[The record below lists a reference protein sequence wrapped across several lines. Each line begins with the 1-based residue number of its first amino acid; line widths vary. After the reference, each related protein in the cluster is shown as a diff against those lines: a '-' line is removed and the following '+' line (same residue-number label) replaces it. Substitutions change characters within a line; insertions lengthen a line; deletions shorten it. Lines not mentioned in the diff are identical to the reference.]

1 MFTTYPRAEIT
12 FDTPDYKKTHAEQRV
27 WSFVEQE
34 LLLPWIYLQVTR
46 RSGQE
51 DYVSMLMIYHA
62 HELKEFIDAQSI
74 RMRVE
79 QVHLVTPPQVNGH
92 PTWLMEPLMMAG
104 IVTDPRDGSHF
115 IVYQV
120 EGGMRYSLRDDADVH
135 LEPFEILFSDE
146 RDLKNYDPLTRR
158 SVG

>member
-12 FDTPDYKKTHAEQRV
+12 FETPDYKKTDAEQRV

-34 LLLPWIYLQVTR
+34 LLLPWIYLQVSR
-46 RSGQE
+46 RSGRE

-79 QVHLVTPPQVNGH
+79 QVYLVTPPQVNGQIR
-92 PTWLMEPLMMAG
+92 WLMEPLMMAG
-104 IVTDPRDGSHF
+104 IVADPQDGSHF

-120 EGGMRYSLRDDADVH
+120 ESGMKYSLRDGADVH
-135 LEPFEILFSDE
+135 LKPFEVLYSDE
-146 RDLKNYDPLTRR
+146 RDLKR
-158 SVG
+158 

>member
-51 DYVSMLMIYHA
+51 DYGCSSKGLARH
-62 HELKEFIDAQSI
+62 
-74 RMRVE
+74 
-79 QVHLVTPPQVNGH
+79 PPN
-92 PTWLMEPLMMAG
+92 
-104 IVTDPRDGSHF
+104 
-115 IVYQV
+115 
-120 EGGMRYSLRDDADVH
+120 DD
-135 LEPFEILFSDE
+135 
-146 RDLKNYDPLTRR
+146 T
-158 SVG
+158 